1 MIDKDVAHMVSH
13 LLGTFEETNTSVTGI
28 TLNKLGTWD
37 SSSNGSLANNP
48 PP

>member
-28 TLNKLGTWD
+28 TLNKLGT
-37 SSSNGSLANNP
+37 
-48 PP
+48 